1 MSGKQIKGATMNSYA
16 QRTFL
21 AILIIAC
28 LAVLCTPQKVQAEA
42 RFESVI
48 VSKFNGLNYGNI
60 YELQNGQIWKQTE
73 YYIWVWISVGPKVI
87 IYQDGSVYKMKVE
100 NIDHAVTVECIEAIK
115 SVIVSEFNGLNYGN
129 IYELQNGQ
137 IWKQTESYIWVWV
150 WVRPTVLIYQDDKVY
165 KMKVENI
172 DHAVVVNRIK

>member
-1 MSGKQIKGATMNSYA
+1 MTSHV

-21 AILIIAC
+21 AILIVMY
-28 LAVLCTPQKVQAEA
+28 LAVFCTSQKAHAEEA
-42 RFESVI
+42 IKSVI

-73 YYIWVWISVGPKVI
+73 SYIWVWNWVRPKVI
-87 IYQDGSVYKMKVE
+87 IYQDGGVYKMKVE
-100 NIDHAVTVECIEAIK
+100 NIDHAVTVEPIAAIK
-115 SVIVSEFNGLNYGN
+115 SVIVSKFNGLDHGN

-137 IWKQTESYIWVWV
+137 IWKQTEYYIWVWV
-150 WVRPTVLIYQDDKVY
+150 WVGPTVLIYQDDKVY